1 MALLF
6 CRPPP
11 GPPPPPCAAGRLY
24 YLRESFRGNPSRQ
37 YVLSK
42 LSAVTIEA

>member
-1 MALLF
+1 MAPLF
-6 CRPPP
+6 RRPPP
-11 GPPPPPCAAGRLY
+11 GPPPPPCAAGLLH
-24 YLRESFRGNPSRQ
+24 YLWESLRGNPSGQ